1 MGAWKVKST
10 NKNDSGIAREEE
22 AREGTKARLPQ
33 RSTIIAFPTA
43 GNVQVSL
50 LGRRNVKGKRG
61 RAKWRKGKGRAA
73 SFPLFINPLSFFPF
87 PLSSLGA
94 CQLGRRLHTHPASLR
109 FLGRV
114 TGCPF
119 DSNLSQLINIS
130 EIFQGYMVFIV

>member
-50 LGRRNVKGKRG
+50 LGRREKRKGEERKRKMAKGKRESG
-61 RAKWRKGKGRAA
+61 E
-73 SFPLFINPLSFFPF
+73 F
-87 PLSSLGA
+87 SSL
-94 CQLGRRLHTHPASLR
+94 
-109 FLGRV
+109 
-114 TGCPF
+114 
-119 DSNLSQLINIS
+119 
-130 EIFQGYMVFIV
+130 Y

>member
-50 LGRRNVKGKRG
+50 LGRRKKRKGEERKSKMAKGKRESG
-61 RAKWRKGKGRAA
+61 E
-73 SFPLFINPLSFFPF
+73 F
-87 PLSSLGA
+87 SSL
-94 CQLGRRLHTHPASLR
+94 
-109 FLGRV
+109 
-114 TGCPF
+114 
-119 DSNLSQLINIS
+119 
-130 EIFQGYMVFIV
+130 Y